1 MRKYFG
7 IHMLSRNSP
16 NNAAWLFLKQR
27 MGQEQSY
34 ADMIHPEDKE
44 AIENYMA
51 SMSPE
56 KQKAISKISEYV
68 NTLPSEEKSKLTASL
83 HNAYSQNAGKFS
95 ELLPPLHESKESN
108 EVTKAFFVPIVIAAV
123 FAADAVNTSQGADAS
138 FVGNV
143 FADVGNTISH
153 GAGGNPQMFGETNY
167 GDIIEYNSPKG
178 YVNPLTGTTHFQNED
193 AGTLERSAM
202 GLVSGVGS
210 FINPFSAFKGARAAS
225 KVRAPGKVSRLTQTG
240 KVADDATASK
250 IMGRKG
256 NADFADEMRLTNYG
270 SSKAPMDDILAEQ
283 VKTGKGMGRF
293 GTRVKASKDTQRAK
307 NIQDAIDANPQ
318 GFKNAQKY
326 IDETGGMGTRGKINR
341 LAGATYSPTKWGRFG
356 NALGRNAYRLL
367 QGNERMPNPINPFQ
381 MIFGQGPGDVPGGG
395 NLDTSGFASGSSFSN
410 TNSFAGG
417 AGGGT
422 AGGFGDGYGMGNV
435 SNIDSNMSQR
445 REVWNPYADYS
456 TTRGQTL
463 AGRGMGDPGS
473 FGGFGKGDTMKIG
486 ERMLK
491 DATELMYNR
500 NTVSKED
507 DCCPNCGEK
516 VGKMGCM
523 KMGCGGM
530 NKADKKPA
538 GGMVIVIGSKAGP
551 GPSKDGK
558 REKLDSEKDKKE

>member
-1 MRKYFG
+1 MARLGGARGGAKGAVGRFTNRFG
-7 IHMLSRNSP
+7 GLGN
-16 NNAAWLFLKQR
+16 L
-27 MGQEQSY
+27 
-34 ADMIHPEDKE
+34 
-44 AIENYMA
+44 
-51 SMSPE
+51 
-56 KQKAISKISEYV
+56 
-68 NTLPSEEKSKLTASL
+68 
-83 HNAYSQNAGKFS
+83 AYRG
-95 ELLPPLHESKESN
+95 
-108 EVTKAFFVPIVIAAV
+108 
-123 FAADAVNTSQGADAS
+123 
-138 FVGNV
+138 
-143 FADVGNTISH
+143 
-153 GAGGNPQMFGETNY
+153 
-167 GDIIEYNSPKG
+167 
-178 YVNPLTGTTHFQNED
+178 LTGH
-193 AGTLERSAM
+193 
-202 GLVSGVGS
+202 
-210 FINPFSAFKGARAAS
+210 
-225 KVRAPGKVSRLTQTG
+225 
-240 KVADDATASK
+240 
-250 IMGRKG
+250 
-256 NADFADEMRLTNYG
+256 
-270 SSKAPMDDILAEQ
+270 
-283 VKTGKGMGRF
+283 
-293 GTRVKASKDTQRAK
+293 
-307 NIQDAIDANPQ
+307 
-318 GFKNAQKY
+318 
-326 IDETGGMGTRGKINR
+326 
-341 LAGATYSPTKWGRFG
+341 
-356 NALGRNAYRLL
+356 
-367 QGNERMPNPINPFQ
+367 ERMPKPFNPFDS
-381 MIFGQGPGDVPGGG
+381 FGQTPGDVPDMGSI
-395 NLDTSGFASGSSFSN
+395 DTSNIAGGSSFSN

>member
-44 AIENYMA
+44 AIENYAA

-56 KQKAISKISEYV
+56 KQKIMNKISEYV

-95 ELLPPLHESKESN
+95 ELLPPLHQSKESN
-108 EVTKAFFVPIVIAAV
+108 EVTKAFFIPIAIALV

-143 FADVGNTISH
+143 FADVGNTISY
-153 GAGGNPQMFGETNY
+153 GAGGDPEMFGETNY

-210 FINPFSAFKGARAAS
+210 FINPFSAYRGARAAS
-225 KVRAPGKVSRLTQTG
+225 KVRAAGKVGPKARAG
-240 KVADDATASK
+240 RVADDATASRLAAK
-250 IMGRKG
+250 PQ
-256 NADFADEMRLTNYG
+256 NADVI
-270 SSKAPMDDILAEQ
+270 DDIAQ
-283 VKTGKGMGRF
+283 VKGGHGNISLDDLRDFGVKGKFGRNLRSSRA
-293 GTRVKASKDTQRAK
+293 TRQAKD
-307 NIQDAIDANPQ
+307 IQGAIDANPQ
-318 GFKNAQKY
+318 GFKNAKKY

-341 LAGATYSPTKWGRFG
+341 LAGATYSPTKLGRLG
-356 NALGRNAYRLL
+356 NALGRNIPRLM

-381 MIFGQGPGDVPGGG
+381 MILGQGPGDVPGGG
-395 NLDTSGFASGSSFSN
+395 NLDTSGFSSGPSFSN
-410 TNSFAGG
+410 TNAFAGG

-500 NTVSKED
+500 NIVSKED